1 VNGFELLDVDPTTWY
16 TVQEALG
23 LEKRRS
29 FMPDGSLKLDTIQET
44 IEAIAPYKGEV
55 VPPVSRLSHWA
66 YSLVTEAEDKSI
78 PYSLALIDAETGEV
92 VVSDST
98 TDGIA
103 SIEAELS
110 EQTYE
115 LRIDCEQ
122 ALAFRA
128 ICTQTYGYR
137 A

>member
-1 VNGFELLDVDPTTWY
+1 MKE
-16 TVQEALG
+16 E
-23 LEKRRS
+23 S
-29 FMPDGSLKLDTIQET
+29 MPDGSLKLDSIQET
-44 IEAIAPYKGEV
+44 IEAIAPYQSDV
-55 VPPVSRLSHWA
+55 SPPASRLSHWA
-66 YSLVTEAEDKSI
+66 YSLVTEAKDKSI
-78 PYSLALIDAETGEV
+78 PYSIVLVDPVKGEEV
-92 VVSDST
+92 ASDST

-103 SIEAELS
+103 SIEAELR

-122 ALAFRA
+122 ALDFRA